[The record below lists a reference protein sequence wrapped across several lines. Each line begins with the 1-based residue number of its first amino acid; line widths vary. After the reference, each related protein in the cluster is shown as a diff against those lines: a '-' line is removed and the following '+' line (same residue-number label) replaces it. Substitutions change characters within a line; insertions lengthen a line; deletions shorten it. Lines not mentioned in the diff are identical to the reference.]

1 MFEPELQGSD
11 PIARVKYICCSFGV
25 SEAKKYAENEA
36 GGALRPIDAVRQSNS
51 SYSKPNEQQ
60 M

>member
-25 SEAKKYAENEA
+25 SEAENEA

-51 SYSKPNEQQ
+51 SYRKPNEQQ